1 MAEGNF
7 QQDAVESRAQHWY
20 PLAVAEFKEQYP
32 QTEISIKTG
41 RPYEIEQWILS
52 NDVDFGVTDGDSA
65 SALILKEPWYK
76 DELVLVLSRRSHL
89 LKKHQLTLKEVVEE
103 PFLLQAPWGRP
114 TFIERVFAQNGITIK
129 KPVTLGSREAVKAG
143 IAAGYGISLLPRT
156 VIDVEL
162 KAKTLKTKKLQNGRI
177 EIGGELPVNTH
188 GGLLSQAHIEG
199 MLHITEAVKQLRGD
213 RVEIER
219 QVKDAKLGIVSGH
232 GANLGAHATLILGR
246 QSS

>member
-1 MAEGNF
+1 LF
-7 QQDAVESRAQHWY
+7 WY
-20 PLAVAEFKEQYP
+20 YHEDR
-32 QTEISIKTG
+32 IC
-41 RPYEIEQWILS
+41 
-52 NDVDFGVTDGDSA
+52 
-65 SALILKEPWYK
+65 
-76 DELVLVLSRRSHL
+76 
-89 LKKHQLTLKEVVEE
+89 KKHQLTLKEVVEE

-114 TFIERVFAQNGITIK
+114 TFIERVFAQKGITIK

-188 GGLLSQAHIEG
+188 GGLLSEAHIEG

-232 GANLGAHATLILGR
+232 SANLGAHATLILGR